1 MDLDRYLHWVRHALR
16 THKACGVLTSVEQKE
31 VIGHY
36 EHGLSLQF
44 SVQWVLV
51 YRHTRRQLSARHRPY
66 LPEE

>member
-1 MDLDRYLHWVRHALR
+1 MMDLDRYLHWVRHDLR
-16 THKACGVLTSVEQKE
+16 THKECGVLTAVEQKA
-31 VIGHY
+31 VTDHY

-51 YRHTRRQLSARHRPY
+51 YRHTRRQLSSRRSY